1 MKKQNRNRFR
11 LKLFLVL
18 AVVLLL
24 AALFSRQLCPY
35 DPDLQNLPERPEK
48 DR

>member
-24 AALFSRQLCPY
+24 AALFSRQLC
-35 DPDLQNLPERPEK
+35 LMIRIFRTSRK
-48 DR
+48 R